1 MGASSALSCLTWCQ
15 PRGGAGET
23 LLAGSMDGSVRHVR
37 WEVGSA
43 PRVASL
49 GGGPVW
55 CLSTSPSDPAV
66 LVVGGDDGSARIAVC
81 EAMSGPRGAKA
92 LVRLSPGPSCAATD
106 GRVVCAAWHPSGAAV
121 VTGTDRG
128 VLRVWETRAGVRGAA
143 DDTGGSAASS
153 RATCAHRMQVAGVLA
168 RRGPGAARMRKRG
181 GSGARSAGAAKEAA
195 SQRVVWGVC
204 LTEDWTLGA
213 CDSEGVL
220 TLWDARSAVLLQRL
234 AAHSADATAI
244 VACRVKAAGSAT
256 TDVMLT
262 SGVDGRLIAF
272 RPVTGTTAGAAPVWA
287 PVAEDH
293 RHSCDVRALA
303 ALPDGALVITGAADG
318 ATTIGPL
325 AGVAPGVAPA
335 SAAGDRPA
343 AASGASARRQDLS
356 LPPVDTPLIGAAVA
370 AAAPRLAMADPVAG
384 RTCVWELPQA
394 GKTASAGTRP
404 RLLARVAT
412 PARSALRAIALSPCG
427 SLLAIASD
435 SALTLL
441 LLPAGA
447 SAAGS
452 VSAAMPFDAELG
464 GVVRVVITGGAA
476 GWTAHLLTATG
487 SLLEVQV
494 RSAPAGPKPS
504 LALSPRPPVAFWT
517 AADAAADASLS
528 AGAAPGA
535 KRPRASDGFPASL
548 SSSASAAAA
557 AAAMSPNGAYAR
569 SFAVSPDGAVACAS
583 PDGRRVVL
591 RAGEGAACSSRDAVW
606 LPALPSSLASVQ
618 VAPDA
623 AGGYGVVALTSGGN
637 AFAWRLAEEL
647 KAAHWSGA
655 EGTTLGRRARR
666 ALSHPDCRAG
676 LVGRRTA
683 LADGLSLVLAGGKE
697 VVAASVVA
705 LSSKKSKRSRAEA
718 ASAPVKVSE
727 TVTETDE
734 VASLDVLEDG
744 TVCIGEVADDVAA
757 ALAPPS
763 LRTRQFA
770 V

>member
-1 MGASSALSCLTWCQ
+1 
-15 PRGGAGET
+15 
-23 LLAGSMDGSVRHVR
+23 MDGSVRHVR
-37 WEVGSA
+37 WEAGSA

-55 CLSTSPSDPAV
+55 CLSASPSDRAV

-81 EAMSGPRGAKA
+81 EAAVGPRGAKA
-92 LVRLSPGPSCAATD
+92 LVRLTPGPSCAATD
-106 GRVVCAAWHPSGAAV
+106 GRVVCASWHPSGAAV

-143 DDTGGSAASS
+143 DEAGGSAASA
-153 RATCAHRMQVAGVLA
+153 RASCAHRMQVAGVLA
-168 RRGPGAARMRKRG
+168 RRGPGAARLRKRG
-181 GSGARSAGAAKEAA
+181 GAGARAAGAAKEAA

-220 TLWDARSAVLLQRL
+220 TLWDARTAVLLQRL
-234 AAHSADATAI
+234 AAHTADATAV
-244 VACRVKAAGSAT
+244 VACRVAAADSAT

-262 SGVDGRLIAF
+262 CGVDGRLVAF
-272 RPVTGTTAGAAPVWA
+272 RPVTGASAGAAPVWA

-303 ALPDGALVITGAADG
+303 ALPNGALVITGAADG

-325 AGVAPGVAPA
+325 SGVAPGVAPS

-343 AASGASARRQDLS
+343 AASGPAARRQDLS

-370 AAAPRLAMADPVAG
+370 ASAPRLAMADPVAG

-394 GKTASAGTRP
+394 GQAASAGARP

-412 PARSALRAIALSPCG
+412 PARSAVRAIALSPCG
-427 SLLAIASD
+427 GLLAIVTDA
-435 SALTLL
+435 ALTLL
-441 LLPAGA
+441 LVPAGA
-447 SAAGS
+447 AGAGA
-452 VSAAMPFDAELG
+452 VSAAMPLDAELG
-464 GVVRVVITGGAA
+464 GVVRAIITGGAA
-476 GWTAHLLTATG
+476 GWTAHLLTASG
-487 SLLEVQV
+487 ALLEVQV
-494 RSAPAGPKPS
+494 RAAPAGPRPS
-504 LALSPRPPVAFWT
+504 LALSPRAPVAFWT
-517 AADAAADASLS
+517 AADAAADASPG
-528 AGAAPGA
+528 ADAAPGA
-535 KRPRASDGFPASL
+535 KRPRASV
-548 SSSASAAAA
+548 SSAAGPGGIASAATPAGA
-557 AAAMSPNGAYAR
+557 LSPFGACAR
-569 SFAVSPDGAVACAS
+569 SFAVSPDGALACAS
-583 PDGRRVVL
+583 PDGRRIVL
-591 RAGEGAACSSRDAVW
+591 RAGEGAACAARDAVW
-606 LPALPSSLASVQ
+606 LPALPSSLAAVQ

-623 AGGYGVVALTSGGN
+623 AGGYGVVALTTGGH
-637 AFAWRLAEEL
+637 AFAWTLADTL
-647 KAAHWSGA
+647 RAAHWSGA
-655 EGTTLGRRARR
+655 EGTALGRRARR

-683 LADGLSLVLAGGKE
+683 LADGVSLVVAGGKE
-697 VVAASVVA
+697 VVAATVA
-705 LSSKKSKRSRAEA
+705 VASSKKSKRSRAEA

-727 TVTETDE
+727 AVTETDE

-744 TVCIGEVADDVAA
+744 SVCVGEVADDVAA